1 MRVLNPKPSGN
12 FFALRIGLLVWIS
25 VLLAACSSGTKGEHT
40 PQKTVP
46 VTVGSVIQKDV
57 PLQLRAIGT
66 VEAYSVVTI
75 KCQVGGEL
83 TRVYFTEGQEVT
95 KGDLLFTI
103 DPRPFEAALK
113 EAEAKLEKDLAQV
126 KQAKANL
133 ARDTALAENAR
144 VELRRYESLIEKGVV
159 ARQQYDKFR
168 TDAEAL
174 EATVRADRAAVENA
188 EATVLADKAAAENT
202 KVQLGYCFIRSPID
216 GRTGSLIVQQG
227 NIVKANDV
235 NLVVIN
241 QITPIYVTFSVPE
254 ENLPEIMRYMAV
266 AKLKMEATLP
276 NDEKRPD
283 QGILTFMDNAVDTAT
298 GSIRLKGT
306 FKNKEKRLWPGQ
318 FVNVVLTLTVKPN
331 AIVVPSRAI
340 QAGQEGQYVFVVKPD
355 QTVESRPVVVERTLN
370 DETIVQKGLNPGE
383 TVVTDGQ
390 IRLRP
395 GVKVEI
401 ITSGSTFGKSP

>member
-1 MRVLNPKPSGN
+1 MQVLNPKPSGN

-25 VLLAACSSGTKGEHT
+25 VLLAACSSGTKGEDS

-46 VTVGSVIQKDV
+46 VTVGSVIQKDA

-75 KCQVGGEL
+75 KSQVGGEL
-83 TRVYFTEGQEVT
+83 NRVYFTEGQDVT

-133 ARDTALAENAR
+133 ERDMALAENAR

-159 ARQQYDKFR
+159 PRQQYDKFR
-168 TDAEAL
+168 TNAEAL
-174 EATVRADRAAVENA
+174 EATVRADRAAVENT
-188 EATVLADKAAAENT
+188 EATVLADKASAENT

-254 ENLPEIMRYMAV
+254 EDLPEIMRYMAV
-266 AKLKMEATLP
+266 AKLKVAATLP
-276 NDEKRPD
+276 NDEKHRD
-283 QGILTFMDNAVDTAT
+283 QGILTFVDNAVDTAT

-306 FKNKEKRLWPGQ
+306 FKNKENRLWPGQ
-318 FVNVVLTLTVKPN
+318 FVNVVLTLTIKPN
-331 AIVVPSRAI
+331 AIVVPSQAI
-340 QAGQEGQYVFVVKPD
+340 QASQEGQYVFVVKPD

-383 TVVTDGQ
+383 TIVTDGQ

-401 ITSGSTFGKSP
+401 KTSSSTFGKSP

>member
-1 MRVLNPKPSGN
+1 MRVLNPKPFGD
-12 FFALRIGLLVWIS
+12 FFALRIGLLLWIS
-25 VLLAACSSGTKGEHT
+25 VLLAACSSGTKGEQS

-46 VTVGSVIQKDV
+46 VTVGSVIQKGV

-83 TRVYFTEGQEVT
+83 TRVYFAEGQEVT

-113 EAEAKLEKDLAQV
+113 EVEAKLEKDLAQV

-133 ARDTALAENAR
+133 ERDTALVENAR
-144 VELRRYESLIEKGVV
+144 AELRRYESLIEKGVV

-241 QITPIYVTFSVPE
+241 QISPIYVTFSVPE
-254 ENLPEIMRYMAV
+254 ENLPEIMRYMGV
-266 AKLKMEATLP
+266 EKLKVEATLP

-283 QGILTFMDNAVDTAT
+283 QGILTFVDNAVDTAT
-298 GSIRLKGT
+298 GTIRLKGT

-318 FVNVVLTLTVKPN
+318 FVNVVLTLAIKPN
-331 AIVVPSRAI
+331 AIVVPSQAI
-340 QAGQEGQYVFVVKPD
+340 QAGQEGQYVFLVKPD

-383 TVVTDGQ
+383 MVVTDGQ

-401 ITSGSTFGKSP
+401 KTSSSTFGKSP

>member
-1 MRVLNPKPSGN
+1 MRVLNPKLFGS
-12 FFALRIGLLVWIS
+12 FFALRIDLLVWIS
-25 VLLAACSSGTKGEHT
+25 ALLAACSSGTKGEQS

-83 TRVYFTEGQEVT
+83 TRVYFAEGQEVT

-113 EAEAKLEKDLAQV
+113 EVEAKLEKDLAQV

-133 ARDTALAENAR
+133 ERDTALAENAR
-144 VELRRYESLIEKGVV
+144 AELRRYEYLIEKGVV

-188 EATVLADKAAAENT
+188 EATVLADKASAENT

-216 GRTGSLIVQQG
+216 GRTGGLIVQQG

-254 ENLPEIMRYMAV
+254 ENLPEIMRYMGV
-266 AKLKMEATLP
+266 GKLKVEATLP

-283 QGILTFMDNAVDTAT
+283 QGILTFVDNAVDTAT
-298 GSIRLKGT
+298 GTIRLKGT

-318 FVNVVLTLTVKPN
+318 FVNVVLTLAIKPN
-331 AIVVPSRAI
+331 AIVVPSQAI
-340 QAGQEGQYVFVVKPD
+340 QAGQEGQYVFLVKPD

-401 ITSGSTFGKSP
+401 KTSSSTFGKSP